1 MGRQLIGRRWSSRRV
16 KMSASR
22 RPASVSPNSSQRGSS
37 CAGLDDT
44 PCEENSTV
52 KERLDLGWLD
62 AVLPILG
69 AVAGIPVELACHS
82 GDAGEPLVKAAVW
95 RNLH

>member
-1 MGRQLIGRRWSSRRV
+1 M
-16 KMSASR
+16 
-22 RPASVSPNSSQRGSS
+22 
-37 CAGLDDT
+37 
-44 PCEENSTV
+44 

-62 AVLPILG
+62 AVLPIRG

>member
-1 MGRQLIGRRWSSRRV
+1 MVVTPREDECQP
-16 KMSASR
+16 ASR
-22 RPASVSPNSSQRGSS
+22 IGLSKQQPARLLVRR
-37 CAGLDDT
+37 LDDT